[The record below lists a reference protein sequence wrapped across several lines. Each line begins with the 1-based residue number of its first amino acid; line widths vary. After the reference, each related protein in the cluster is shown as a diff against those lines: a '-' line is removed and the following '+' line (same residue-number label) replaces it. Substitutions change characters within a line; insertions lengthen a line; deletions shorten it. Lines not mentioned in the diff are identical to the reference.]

1 MKEIKNF
8 NTFEVHRK
16 IQVLGRVGW
25 GGVGSGGS
33 RKTNIY
39 GGIRKKEGVMFF
51 EGGGGR
57 GGVDTPMYTMLR
69 SRNAIITNFEGWL

>member
-1 MKEIKNF
+1 M
-8 NTFEVHRK
+8 
-16 IQVLGRVGW
+16 GRG
-25 GGVGSGGS
+25 GGS

-39 GGIRKKEGVMFF
+39 GGIPKKEGVMFF
-51 EGGGGR
+51 EG

>member
-25 GGVGSGGS
+25 GGVGGGGS

-39 GGIRKKEGVMFF
+39 GGIPKKEGVMFF
-51 EGGGGR
+51 EGG